1 MILRKTIILF
11 LLILKINESNS
22 LEAIDKTN
30 LSEQIKF
37 HQSEIIRIENYFCQE
52 INQRKSHSKKL
63 NKYITAFDCID
74 KILIVLSAKTGG
86 VSIISFTSVI
96 GAPVGIASASF
107 TLIFSL
113 TTGIVKKLL
122 NITRNKKKKHDKI
135 LMLAK
140 SKLNSIETLISQA
153 LIDMEIS
160 HEEFI
165 TILKEKDK
173 YEKMKDKLRSENEK
187 YVSKYTSF
195 KQSIKELSQKI
206 IEYIYR

>member
-1 MILRKTIILF
+1 M
-11 LLILKINESNS
+11 NE
-22 LEAIDKTN
+22 LTKVRLDKTT
-30 LSEQIKF
+30 E
-37 HQSEIIRIENYFCQE
+37 IENYFHDQ
-52 INQRKSHSKKL
+52 ISQRKSCSKKL
-63 NKYITAFDCID
+63 SKYVAAFDYID
-74 KILIVLSAKTGG
+74 KVLIVLSATSGG
-86 VSIISFTSVI
+86 VSIISFTSII

-160 HEEFI
+160 HEEFV
-165 TILKEKDK
+165 TILKELQ
-173 YEKMKDKLRSENEK
+173 EFL
-187 YVSKYTSF
+187 F
-195 KQSIKELSQKI
+195 
-206 IEYIYR
+206 